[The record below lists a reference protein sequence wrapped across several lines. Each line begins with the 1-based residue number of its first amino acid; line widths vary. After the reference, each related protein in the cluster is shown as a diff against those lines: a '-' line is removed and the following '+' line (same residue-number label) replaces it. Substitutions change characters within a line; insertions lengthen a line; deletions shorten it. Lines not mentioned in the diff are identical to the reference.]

1 MRISEQV
8 RELCA
13 QSGLSLRDLE
23 ETAGLETGY
32 LTRMLQGQEVP
43 SCEILGRLSTA
54 LEVPFERLFFQEG
67 EVVVTSKLTPRLT
80 LDQLTQGRID
90 GQPLVTISVL
100 KLTRLFGLL

>member
-1 MRISEQV
+1 MRIGERV

-23 ETAGLETGY
+23 EMAGLETGY

-43 SCEILGRLSTA
+43 SCEIVGRLATA
-54 LEVPFERLFFQEG
+54 LEVPFERLFYEEG
-67 EVVVTSKLTPRLT
+67 EVVVTSKLTT
-80 LDQLTQGRID
+80 LEQLTQGRVD
-90 GQPLVTISVL
+90 GQPLITISVL